1 MQRRLPPLLSLR
13 AFEAAARQ
21 LSFTKAAEELFVT
34 QAAISHQIKLL
45 EDWIGQPLFRRMT
58 RKVALTEA
66 GLRLLPRTSEAL
78 DLMTQAV
85 AEVAGFNDRLLT
97 VTTSATFGARWLAPR
112 IGRFTQA
119 HPDLELRIHHS
130 YNLVDFRRDG
140 VDLGIR
146 YGRGK
151 WEGVTAEFLQSAEL
165 YPLAAPGLIGGDGA
179 LKEAKD
185 VLAHVLLHADGYG
198 DWMEWLKTNGLD
210 PLLARRGPVFD
221 DSNSVLQAALSGQGI
236 ALVSRPLASE
246 ELKAGRL
253 VQAWK
258 AGLADDAAYYLVY
271 PPEAMKREK
280 NRAFRDFVLAE
291 MKR

>member
-13 AFEAAARQ
+13 AFEAAARH
-21 LSFTKAAEELFVT
+21 LSFTKAADELFVT

-66 GLRLLPRTSEAL
+66 GLRLLPQTSEAL

-85 AEVAGFNDRLLT
+85 AEAAGFNDRLLT

-112 IGRFTQA
+112 MGRFTQE
-119 HPDLELRIHHS
+119 HPELELRIHHS

-146 YGRGK
+146 YGRGH
-151 WEGVTAEFLQSAEL
+151 WEGLTAEYLQSAEQF
-165 YPLAAPGLIGGDGA
+165 PVAAPGLIGAGGA

-185 VLAHVLLHADGYG
+185 VLSHVLLHIDGYG

-246 ELKAGRL
+246 DLRAGRL

-258 AGLADDAAYYLVY
+258 AGVGDDAAYYLVY
-271 PPEAMKREK
+271 LPDALKREK
-280 NRAFRDFVLAE
+280 NRIFRDFVMAE
-291 MKR
+291 IKR